1 MRIKI
6 QYTRSRIFRKYPR
19 TRIFSQNTRSRIN
32 WIHVLSRSEAGERPL
47 SDEERSELLAAIG
60 TPEAAVFATR
70 LSREWKIIPEPALDE
85 PDADLIWEAE
95 QAAQRVSTLAAQ
107 PDVKHFFER
116 RLERSSQELLASAA
130 RLTQKTYR
138 VVFSGA
144 IAAGKS
150 TVICRVEGLEIP
162 GDKAM
167 PTNGTPTVRDA
178 IWARPQVSSPDFR
191 SAPYAGIAEASKTL
205 PASSRRQ
212 ISSGRRDDG
221 KVCKEKF
228 RKPPRPLQRPPRG
241 PVLDDRRRQKHAG
254 ALDVRAPHR
263 IWIIR

>member
-1 MRIKI
+1 LAFFFS
-6 QYTRSRIFRKYPR
+6 TRTHPVRAWFNR
-19 TRIFSQNTRSRIN
+19 
-32 WIHVLSRSEAGERPL
+32 WEAEDVKG
-47 SDEERSELLAAIG
+47 LAVRRGRGLKPSI
-60 TPEAAVFATR
+60 
-70 LSREWKIIPEPALDE
+70 DE

-116 RLERSSQELLASAA
+116 RLERYSQELLVSAA

-191 SAPYAGIAEASKTL
+191 SAPYAGSGDIKD
-205 PASSRRQ
+205 ASS
-212 ISSGRRDDG
+212 IFATPNFVG
-221 KVCKEKF
+221 
-228 RKPPRPLQRPPRG
+228 PPR
-241 PVLDDRRRQKHAG
+241 RRKGVQGEVPKA
-254 ALDVRAPHR
+254 AETSPTATARAD
-263 IWIIR
+263 IG